1 MEEEFIAIPEW
12 TVRHASRQRYTCFA
26 ADVTNCAVL
35 HVFIAP
41 CRDMP
46 DRGHPGSKRLVV
58 DHYRKLLSAPE
69 LGGVHGLTRWFDGL
83 PMRSTRSRRSDAHVF
98 ELEERLKEALSRS
111 SVRPE
116 AILPQGPGSDEMMMV
131 NESVGVGAS

>member
-1 MEEEFIAIPEW
+1 MHTCIA
-12 TVRHASRQRYTCFA
+12 T
-26 ADVTNCAVL
+26 DVTNCAVL
-35 HVFIAP
+35 NVFIAP

-46 DRGHPGSKRLVV
+46 DRGHPGSKRVVV

-69 LGGVHGLTRWFDGL
+69 LGGIHGLTRWFDGL
-83 PMRSTRSRRSDAHVF
+83 PMRSTRSRRSDSHVF

-111 SVRPE
+111 SVRAE
-116 AILPQGPGSDEMMMV
+116 SVLPQGPGIDETMMKMK